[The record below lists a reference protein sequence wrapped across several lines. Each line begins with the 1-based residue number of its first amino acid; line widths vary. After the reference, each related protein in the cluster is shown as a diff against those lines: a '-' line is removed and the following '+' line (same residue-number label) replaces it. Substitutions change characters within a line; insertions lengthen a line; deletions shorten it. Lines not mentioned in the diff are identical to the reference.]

1 MNSRIPF
8 ADPDKLQPETRNA
21 LEGTPDLS
29 IFKTLANAEA
39 AFPTFIAFLASLWDE
54 SDLSPR
60 HRELAILTVAS
71 SLGSEYEW
79 SQHIEVA
86 KLCEISEDEIA
97 WIERLELERF
107 EDTESEL
114 LTLVAQ
120 TVGPDATDAEL
131 FGRVREDLGD
141 RRIAELIL
149 VATTYAGIAGVIE
162 AFGLEVDRHR
172 GVGDLELGEEGPK
185 LGS

>member
-1 MNSRIPF
+1 MNPRIPF
-8 ADPDKLQPETRNA
+8 ADPEKLPPTTREA

-39 AFPTFIAFLASLWDE
+39 AFPHFIDFLASLWDE
-54 SDLSPR
+54 SELSAR
-60 HRELAILTVAS
+60 HRELTILTVAR

-86 KLCEISEDEIA
+86 RLCGISDDEISRID
-97 WIERLELERF
+97 RLDFQGFDQAEAEMLA
-107 EDTESEL
+107 
-114 LTLVAQ
+114 LVAQ
-120 TVGPDATDAEL
+120 TAGPGPTDENL
-131 FGRVREDLGD
+131 FERVRGQLGD
-141 RRIAELIL
+141 RRTAELIL

-162 AFGLEVDRHR
+162 AFGLGVDDHR

-185 LGS
+185 LGN